1 MIQEQYALIGC
12 IDDTDRPN
20 TEMLFIGCYS
30 DCTRA
35 EYLLNKFLDNKTN
48 AKDLGVLEN
57 MSIVLPES
65 EHKLNIFGVI
75 KYSLISGDNAYAE
88 SKLKELQTVFFDDK
102 PLIKFINKIYQ
113 DGFEDG
119 VNSDEH
125 ADKKV

>member
-12 IDDTDRPN
+12 IDNTDRPN

-35 EYLLNKFLDNKTN
+35 EYLLNKFLDGKANP
-48 AKDLGVLEN
+48 KDLEVLEN
-57 MSIVLPES
+57 MSIVLPEP
-65 EHKLNIFGVI
+65 EYKLNIFGVI
-75 KYSLISGDNAYAE
+75 RYGLIIGDNAYAE
-88 SKLKELQTVFFDDK
+88 SKLKEIQTIMFNSPKLVE
-102 PLIKFINKIYQ
+102 FINKLYQ

-125 ADKKV
+125 DKPKV